1 MKKVS
6 TIIHSCVLYK
16 ALFCLLMM
24 LSPSYNEW
32 REYSQGSSW
41 KIQAQYILHSTQY
54 TDIFRKQHLVKC
66 CNLKNNAKKKKCP
79 AKKMSCITFK
89 STLCLEIVR
98 LPKIV
103 GALELLAPDIII
115 WIIAKK
121 QFNPEILSDILM
133 TFGITNLW
141 ASNNFP
147 PTNWTT
153 GV

>member
-1 MKKVS
+1 
-6 TIIHSCVLYK
+6 
-16 ALFCLLMM
+16 
-24 LSPSYNEW
+24 
-32 REYSQGSSW
+32 
-41 KIQAQYILHSTQY
+41 
-54 TDIFRKQHLVKC
+54 
-66 CNLKNNAKKKKCP
+66 
-79 AKKMSCITFK
+79 MSCITFK